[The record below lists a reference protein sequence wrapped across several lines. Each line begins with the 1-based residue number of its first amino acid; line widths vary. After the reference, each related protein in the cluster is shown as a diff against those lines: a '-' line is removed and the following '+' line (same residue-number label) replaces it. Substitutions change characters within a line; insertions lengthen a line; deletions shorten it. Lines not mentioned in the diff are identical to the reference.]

1 MSIVV
6 KNAQVFEKNRFRS
19 EIRVSIPV
27 SNVSVELND
36 GIIVPGF
43 VDVHVHLRQ
52 PGFSYKETIYSGTRA
67 GARAGYSLV
76 CPMPNLDPA
85 PDCLANLEPQ
95 LELIRRDAAIETVP
109 YGTISKGRAGKE
121 LSAMEEMAP
130 YVAGFSD
137 DGSGVQNDDL
147 MRAAMK
153 KAKSLGKIIA
163 AHCEDNSLLHGGYI
177 HDGEYAKLHGHKGI
191 SSESEWRQ
199 IARDLELVRETG
211 CAYHVCHISTK
222 ESVELIRRTKAE
234 GLDVTC
240 ETGPHYLVL
249 TDMDL
254 QEDGRFK
261 MNPPLRGKEDQQALL
276 EGILDGTVDM
286 IATDHAPHSAEE
298 KSKGLAGSAMGITG
312 LETAF
317 PILYTKLVRTGVLT
331 LEKLIELMAI
341 NPRKR
346 FGFPLREDDFA
357 VWDLNTEYAIDPA
370 QFCSIGKSTPFTGEK
385 VYGRCLLNVCGGKAV
400 WQAEQ

>member
-6 KNAQVFEKNRFRS
+6 KNAQVFEKSRFRN
-19 EIRVSIPV
+19 EVRVSIPV
-27 SNVSVELND
+27 SNVSIELND

-52 PGFSYKETIYSGTRA
+52 PGFSYKETIFSGTRA
-67 GARAGYSLV
+67 AARSGYCLV

-153 KAKSLGKIIA
+153 KAKRLGKIIA

-222 ESVELIRRTKAE
+222 ESVELIRRAKAE

-298 KSKGLAGSAMGITG
+298 KAKGLAGSAMGITG

-370 QFCSIGKSTPFTGEK
+370 QFCSMGKSTPFTGEK

>member
-222 ESVELIRRTKAE
+222 ESVELIRRAKAE

-298 KSKGLAGSAMGITG
+298 KSKGFEKSLNGITG
-312 LETAF
+312 LECAF
-317 PILYTKLVRTGVLT
+317 PVLYTGLVRPGVMT
-331 LEKLIELMAI
+331 LERLVEMMAI
-341 NPRKR
+341 APRKR
-346 FGFPLREDDFA
+346 FGLSMGDDYT
-357 VWDLNTEYAIDPA
+357 VMDLENPYVLDSSR
-370 QFCSIGKSTPFTGEK
+370 FLSMGKCTPFDGWT
-385 VYGRCLLNVCGGKAV
+385 VYGKTQMTFWNGKIV
-400 WQAEQ
+400 YEV